1 VTTAQDGGR
10 LSVLRTGRLYP
21 QEILLVLISHSSE
34 VLGQYSSWC
43 GYLMYDTIRQ
53 HRKWIRIDS
62 QGYTNDATFI
72 EILRLDHTYHADLLE
87 HS

>member
-1 VTTAQDGGR
+1 
-10 LSVLRTGRLYP
+10 
-21 QEILLVLISHSSE
+21 
-34 VLGQYSSWC
+34 
-43 GYLMYDTIRQ
+43 MYDTIRQ